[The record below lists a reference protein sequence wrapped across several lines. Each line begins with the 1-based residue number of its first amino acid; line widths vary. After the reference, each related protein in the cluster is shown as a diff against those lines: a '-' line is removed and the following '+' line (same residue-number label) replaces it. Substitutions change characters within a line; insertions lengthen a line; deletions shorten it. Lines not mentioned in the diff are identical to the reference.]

1 MSKTVSTLS
10 IFNDYI
16 SAALVFVMVL
26 AFNTWAAIFIG
37 MFFIGAIQHRLGI
50 LGHDG
55 AHHLLYGKGRLND
68 WMTRLFLMYPLNMN
82 LSGYREFHWNH
93 HRFVGTDK
101 DPEKLHTKNPY
112 LAQWSL
118 PFRPLVVT
126 IQLIGDLIGGAIP
139 HIAMAG
145 FLTRTKQ
152 KSEYVAI
159 LTLSLLISGLF
170 VYNDLAIVP
179 ILWYT
184 SLGTTFWFWFRLRMW
199 TEHVTKIDEDPTIR
213 LKLTHWQEILLWFV
227 FPYNTYMHWEHHKN
241 PNVPWHRL
249 TDVRLEY
256 DDPPILTLKEL
267 YEHHRKRV

>member
-1 MSKTVSTLS
+1 MSKTVSTIS
-10 IFNDYI
+10 ILNDYI
-16 SAALVFVMVL
+16 SAALVFVMVI

-101 DPEKLHTKNPY
+101 DPEKIHTKNPY
-112 LAQWSL
+112 LAQWNL
-118 PFRPLVVT
+118 PFRPLLVCL
-126 IQLIGDLIGGAIP
+126 QLLGDLVGGAIP

-145 FLTRTKQ
+145 YLTRTEQRK
-152 KSEYVAI
+152 EYVGI
-159 LTLSLLISGLF
+159 FILSLLISGIF
-170 VYNDLAIVP
+170 VWFGLAIIP
-179 ILWYT
+179 LMWYA

-199 TEHVTKIDEDPTIR
+199 TEHVTRADEDPTIR
-213 LKLTHWQEILLWFV
+213 FEPDGILFLLMWAIL
-227 FPYNTYMHWEHHKN
+227 PYNTYMHWEHHEN
-241 PNVPWHRL
+241 PNVPW
-249 TDVRLEY
+249 Y
-256 DDPPILTLKEL
+256 DLGRIREQHFSPPIMSFQQLIN
-267 YEHHRKRV
+267 HHRS